1 MGSPFVANRAKAERP
16 TEYPYESLYRP
27 WGCSCGSLL
36 IFAVLVGILYVL
48 YRRRQARSRR
58 STVSYRRVEVNSEAA
73 ERDGD
78 AVTVLVTGG
87 NGVLGSSL
95 IKCLLKAGGYR
106 VHSLDLWIPEKG
118 KRNPEICSYIQAD
131 ITNLNDMVM
140 ALQGIETVFHTAA
153 LIPNVKCSDADY
165 YRVNTQGTGTVVEAC
180 KRCGVKRLVYTS
192 TIAVVVSNDPKQDLD
207 GVDETL
213 PYPRTPL
220 NAYTGA
226 KAAAEKL
233 VLQANGENG
242 FVTCAMRPGGL
253 LGHTSPFF
261 QRMGKAY
268 IGDGLQVFNFL
279 LVPVDAVARAHVL
292 AEQKLRQGQSSVAA
306 GKAYNLCIDDRLVY
320 REYQGYEPN
329 APVSI
334 WGLPPPYSIPYW
346 VAAVFA
352 YLNRWIYVCTG
363 KSPFMTTAAPI
374 NLTLLVHSKQ
384 VFSSARAHKEL
395 GWEELPP
402 WREIVKAL
410 VKEAKTNTKKDQ

>member
-1 MGSPFVANRAKAERP
+1 MPN
-16 TEYPYESLYRP
+16 ESLYHPSSWVLSSR
-27 WGCSCGSLL
+27 GFLL
-36 IFAVLVGILYVL
+36 IFAILVGVLYVL

-58 STVSYRRVEVNSEAA
+58 STVSYRRVEVNSETA

-95 IKCLLKAGGYR
+95 IKCLLEAGGYR
-106 VHSLDLWIPEKG
+106 VHSLDLCIPEKG
-118 KRNPEICSYIQAD
+118 KRNPEVCSYIQAD

-140 ALQGIETVFHTAA
+140 ALQGIEAVFHTAA
-153 LIPNVKCSDADY
+153 LIPNVKSSDADY

-180 KRCGVKRLVYTS
+180 KRCGVKRLVHS
-192 TIAVVVSNDPKQDLD
+192 SAVAVVVSNDPKQDLD

-213 PYPRTPL
+213 PYPQTPL

-253 LGHTSPFF
+253 HSPASAHF
-261 QRMGKAY
+261 QSMGKAY
-268 IGDGLQVFNFL
+268 IGDGLQVLNLL
-279 LVPVDAVARAHVL
+279 LVPLDAASRAHIL
-292 AEQKLRQGQSSVAA
+292 AEQSLRQGQSSVAA
-306 GKAYNLCIDDRLVY
+306 GKAYNLCVDERLVY
-320 REYQGYEPN
+320 REFAGYEPN

-334 WGLPPPYSIPYW
+334 WGRPPPYSIPYW

-363 KSPFMTTAAPI
+363 KCPFLASVAPI

-384 VFSSARAHKEL
+384 VYSSARAHKEL